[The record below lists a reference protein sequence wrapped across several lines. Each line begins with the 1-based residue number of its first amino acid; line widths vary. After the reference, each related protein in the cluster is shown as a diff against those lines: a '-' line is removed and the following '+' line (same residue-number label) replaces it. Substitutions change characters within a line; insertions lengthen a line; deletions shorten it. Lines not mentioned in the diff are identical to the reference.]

1 MRTSLR
7 SFVNAILG
15 KTGKPGRLDTATR
28 MAMEADF
35 SNEIDPRDKPANE
48 PLPEVDALKELE
60 RILRKGIGCA
70 TYSAWPYP
78 WPLPCTAARRW
89 PSLQ

>member
-60 RILRKGIGCA
+60 RILRKGK
-70 TYSAWPYP
+70 
-78 WPLPCTAARRW
+78 
-89 PSLQ
+89 

>member
-35 SNEIDPRDKPANE
+35 SNEIDPRDKSANE

-60 RILRKGIGCA
+60 RILRKGK
-70 TYSAWPYP
+70 
-78 WPLPCTAARRW
+78 
-89 PSLQ
+89 